1 MFDFMSGFRDPD
13 DPFGLKKLAAASAV
27 SEIPPPAEGG
37 GLLSGTPSYPLPAA
51 PTSPPGMRGPEAA
64 QPVVGQEDYRKAPA
78 AFDPAPTAGRQPE
91 LLTTPGDP
99 RLQTGAVDKFQ
110 AEINKAMENKAWN
123 EAIAG
128 IAKAF
133 PATKAPHN

>member
-13 DPFGLKKLAAASAV
+13 DPFGLKKLAAANAV
-27 SEIPPPAEGG
+27 PEIRPVPTTRFGPDGQPIAANAPPAPAGPTLAEGAV
-37 GLLSGTPSYPLPAA
+37 PLP
-51 PTSPPGMRGPEAA
+51 SMRGPEAA

-99 RLQTGAVDKFQ
+99 RLQTG
-110 AEINKAMENKAWN
+110 
-123 EAIAG
+123 
-128 IAKAF
+128 
-133 PATKAPHN
+133 